1 MSVATVIAMT
11 QKAGGAGDIW
21 KQEYQVHG
29 STRSWMVMSSMM
41 SITGGWA
48 TMATNIPDFT
58 RYLRKPEGI
67 YWQALFLP
75 VIKLVV
81 AMFGIIC
88 TSSAKV
94 VYREYI
100 WDPLTLA
107 AQWHG
112 PAGRCGAFFVG
123 FAWVVAQIGTNL
135 SANVIS
141 ASNDLVNLFPKYVS
155 IRRGV
160 VVITV
165 TAGWIMVSQSN
176 VQTSQTF
183 KLYSLILLLRYP
195 GRLSTPHR
203 AS

>member
-1 MSVATVIAMT
+1 
-11 QKAGGAGDIW
+11 
-21 KQEYQVHG
+21 
-29 STRSWMVMSSMM
+29 
-41 SITGGWA
+41 
-48 TMATNIPDFT
+48 MATNIPDFT
-58 RYLRKPEGI
+58 RYLRKPKGI
-67 YWQALFLP
+67 YWQAFFLP

-88 TSSAKV
+88 TSSAKI
-94 VYREYI
+94 VYGEYI

-107 AQWHG
+107 AQWDG
-112 PAGRCGAFFVG
+112 PTGRCGAFFVG

-160 VVITV
+160 IVITV
-165 TAGWIMVSQSN
+165 TAGWIMVSQSDGK
-176 VQTSQTF
+176 TSHAFT
-183 KLYSLILLLRYP
+183 LNWLTLLLRYL

-203 AS
+203 AL